1 MKKIESF
8 NNLKSGNLI
17 ISPIDNEVTEFYVNS
32 EGEQYLKG
40 KKLSLF
46 PIFQFNPEDFYFYI
60 GNMKN
65 GEVDKNYFK

>member
-8 NNLKSGNLI
+8 NNLKSGDLI
-17 ISPIDNEVTEFYVNS
+17 ISPSDNEVTEFYVNS

-40 KKLSLF
+40 KESSLF
-46 PIFQFNPEDFYFYI
+46 QIFQFNPEDFYFYT
-60 GNMKN
+60 GDMKN